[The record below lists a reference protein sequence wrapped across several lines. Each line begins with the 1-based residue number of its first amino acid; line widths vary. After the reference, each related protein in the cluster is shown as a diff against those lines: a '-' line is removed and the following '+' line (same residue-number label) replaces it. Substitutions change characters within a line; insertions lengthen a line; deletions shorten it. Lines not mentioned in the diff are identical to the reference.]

1 MAAAEKLTLMA
12 EPAVLDAIGEWRRW
26 LADEKRSSGHTID
39 AYQRDITAFL
49 NFLCQ
54 HLGHP
59 PGIPDLARLGATD
72 FRSYLAERASR
83 SLART
88 STARAMSTLRGFF
101 RFMEKRG
108 IAENS
113 AIAGVRT
120 PKLPRAVPKPL
131 SADEALEA
139 MTVIGEISDK
149 PWIQA
154 RDMALMTLLY
164 GCGLRISEALAMNIG
179 DLPERDAMT
188 VTGKGNKQRVV
199 PVLPI
204 VREVTRRYLK
214 LRPFPSDRGEPL
226 FIGARGDRLNPGV
239 VQRQVRRLRDLM
251 GLPESAT
258 PHALRHS
265 FATHLLSG
273 GGDLRTIQELLGHA
287 SLSTTQRYTEVDGA
301 RMMTVYDGAHPRAR
315 G

>member
-1 MAAAEKLTLMA
+1 MAAAEKLKLIA

-83 SLART
+83 NLART

-120 PKLPRAVPKPL
+120 PKLPQAVPKPL
-131 SADEALEA
+131 STDEALDA

-164 GCGLRISEALAMNIG
+164 GCGLRISEALAMNVG
-179 DLPERDAMT
+179 DLPDRDAMT
-188 VTGKGNKQRVV
+188 ITGKGNKQRVV

-204 VREVTRRYLK
+204 IREATERYLK
-214 LRPFPSDRGEPL
+214 LRPFPAEKGDPL
-226 FIGARGDRLNPGV
+226 FIGARGSRLNPGV

-251 GLPESAT
+251 SLPDSAT

-287 SLSTTQRYTEVDGA
+287 SLSTTQRYTQVDGA

-315 G
+315 